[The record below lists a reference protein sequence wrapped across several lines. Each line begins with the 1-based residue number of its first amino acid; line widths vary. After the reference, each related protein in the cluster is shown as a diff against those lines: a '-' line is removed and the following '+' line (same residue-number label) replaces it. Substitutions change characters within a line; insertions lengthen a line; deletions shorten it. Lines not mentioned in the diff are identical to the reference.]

1 MAASSAS
8 PKITEHLLM
17 KASDRSTNATEHTYP
32 PVTRR
37 DDCNAEEQYDSRA
50 SAGGMHVIT
59 RRLFLIFVS
68 FALLPVIVLSGI
80 AIVYVADAAQRQVE
94 ETLMIQN
101 RVFADQTMARLSAA
115 ERYLRLA
122 RGELLSSD
130 EPLSKRWKSSELLNF
145 STTSVSYM
153 PASFLSNSLDAER
166 ITHLG
171 AGRAILLRRLN
182 PSGVDSIYMAMLADP
197 TQPIK
202 GSVVMRITENYIF
215 GEPELRDLRH
225 DNCVYGSLGLVLL
238 ATNNEICDAF
248 DTTSLEHKG
257 SLQASPAGTPLT
269 LVYREIFLNE
279 NFRMSSWWVG
289 IASPDADIL
298 RESTLF
304 GNTFLGIA
312 ILLLLVLSLL
322 STRLIRRQMLPLNA
336 IMSGIKRAARQHYD
350 QPVLVSSGDEF
361 EAVANAFNDMSNR
374 VSHQLTT
381 MASMSEI
388 DRLILSR
395 GKKEDIIRIVLFKM
409 GSVLPGD
416 HFALML
422 FDDKDS
428 TSSQMYRQNT
438 GAGSDLLIIE
448 TTVTA
453 DNKSLIARDEKQ
465 VHSGEHPKLC
475 GLIKAIRG
483 DIHHKYQFV
492 PINSDG
498 QLIGAMVVGFQTQPT
513 IDEQSWRLASSFADR
528 IAVGLTNAEWEE
540 TLFHQANFD
549 SLTNLLNRPALIS
562 ELHQRIARAQRE
574 KLHFGMIFI
583 DLDNF
588 KLVNDSLGH
597 DQGDQLIAAI
607 ATRLLEC
614 VREGEIV
621 ARLGGDEF
629 IVLTGESHS
638 AEESAAACN
647 TTAIRLLKAIQ
658 RPLAL
663 LGTELRNEASLG
675 IALFPDD
682 GTDPNV
688 LMRNADTAMY
698 HAKSEGRAR
707 IEFYSKHLNDS
718 VVTLMRLS
726 SELKQALER
735 NEFTLYYQAKVC
747 AQTRRIV
754 GAEALIRWQHPER
767 GHMKPDEFLGPAQKL
782 GMMNMIGEWV
792 LENAL
797 EQIATWRQQ
806 GRTTVPIS
814 INVET
819 SQIQLSEFVD
829 TVTQQLDRFGLTGE
843 DLEIEVTEGMLIDNL
858 EASISTLNQLR
869 CSGIKISIDDY
880 GTGYSSMN
888 YMKQLPIDK
897 LKIDRSFIINLTTD
911 RIDQAIVTS
920 TIALA
925 ESLGMG
931 VVAEGVENQQQAIL
945 LEEYGCDEL
954 QGYLFSRPLCALEF
968 AKLLDADLL
977 LRQANRTS
985 T

>member
-1 MAASSAS
+1 MKPSDGSLKATKHLS
-8 PKITEHLLM
+8 PP
-17 KASDRSTNATEHTYP
+17 ATCRGNDE
-32 PVTRR
+32 
-37 DDCNAEEQYDSRA
+37 AEEQYDSMA
-50 SAGGMHVIT
+50 SSGGMHVIT

-68 FALLPVIVLSGI
+68 FALLPVFVLSGI
-80 AIVYVADAAQRQVE
+80 AIIYVADAAQRQVE
-94 ETLMIQN
+94 ETLTIQN

-115 ERYLRLA
+115 ERHLKLA
-122 RGELLSSD
+122 RDEWRSSNALVS
-130 EPLSKRWKSSELLNF
+130 ERWKPNELFNF
-145 STTSVSYM
+145 STTSVSHM
-153 PASFLSNSLDAER
+153 PASFLSDSLNAQR
-166 ITHLG
+166 LSHLE
-171 AGRAILLRRLN
+171 AGRAILLFRSN
-182 PSGVDSIYMAMLADP
+182 TSGADSIFMVMLADP
-197 TQPIK
+197 AQPIE

-215 GEPELRDLRH
+215 GEPDLRDLRH
-225 DNCVYGSLGLVLL
+225 DNCVYDAQGLVLL
-238 ATNNEICDAF
+238 ATNYEICDAF
-248 DTTSLEHKG
+248 DTTVLEHHG
-257 SLQASPAGTPLT
+257 NLQANPTGSPLT
-269 LVYREIFLNE
+269 LVYREIFLDE
-279 NFRMSSWWVG
+279 NFRTSPWWVG

-304 GNTFLGIA
+304 RNTFLGVA

-350 QPVLVSSGDEF
+350 QPVSVNSGDEF
-361 EAVANAFNDMSNR
+361 EAVANAFNDMSHR

-422 FDDKDS
+422 FDGKDNMN
-428 TSSQMYRQNT
+428 SQLYRQNT
-438 GAGSDLLIIE
+438 GSGSDLQVIE
-448 TTVTA
+448 TNVNA
-453 DNKSLIARDEKQ
+453 EIKSLITRDEKL
-465 VHSGEHPKLC
+465 VHSGEHPVLC
-475 GLIKAIRG
+475 DMIEGIRG
-483 DIHHKYQFV
+483 NIHHSYQFV
-492 PINSDG
+492 PLNSSG
-498 QLIGAMVVGFQTQPT
+498 QLIGAVVVAFQTQPT
-513 IDEQSWRLASSFADR
+513 IDEQTWRLASSFANR
-528 IAVGLTNAEWEE
+528 ISVGLTNAEWEE

-562 ELHQRIARAQRE
+562 ELHQRIARAKRE
-574 KLHFGMIFI
+574 DLHFGIIFI

-597 DQGDQLIAAI
+597 EQGDQLIAAI
-607 ATRLLEC
+607 ATRLLES
-614 VREGEIV
+614 VREDEIA

-638 AEESAAACN
+638 AEESAAASN
-647 TTAIRLLKAIQ
+647 ATATRLLKAIQ

-663 LGTELRNEASLG
+663 LGTELHNEASLG

-718 VVTLMRLS
+718 VVKLMRFS
-726 SELKQALER
+726 SELKLALER
-735 NEFTLYYQAKVC
+735 NEFMLYYQPKVC
-747 AQTRRIV
+747 TKTHRMV

-767 GHMKPDEFLGPAQKL
+767 GHISPDEFLGAAQKL

-792 LENAL
+792 LENTL
-797 EQIATWRQQ
+797 KQIAAWRQQ

-814 INVET
+814 INAEA
-819 SQIQLSEFVD
+819 SQIQQSEFVD
-829 TVTQQLDRFGLTGE
+829 TVLQLLDRYGLTGG
-843 DLEIEVTEGMLIDNL
+843 DLEIEVTEGMLIDRM
-858 EASISTLNQLR
+858 EASIATLEQLR
-869 CSGIKISIDDY
+869 GLGIQISIDDY

-925 ESLGMG
+925 KSLGMG
-931 VVAEGVENQQQAIL
+931 IIAEGVEEQQQADL
-945 LEEYGCDEL
+945 LEEYGCDEM
-954 QGYLFSRPLCALEF
+954 QGYLFSRPLSALEF
-968 AKLLDADLL
+968 AKQLDADLL
-977 LRQANRTS
+977 LRGKNRTS